1 MRKAVVAMVALA
13 VLVGLAL
20 GVAATTEEGAEA
32 KFVCTHCKVG
42 SDTAGK
48 CPLCSGEMKKAGTY
62 VCVAC
67 GATAEKPGKCSC
79 GKDYVKVEMTGKKC
93 PACGYTSDKDAK
105 GCAVCKKM
113 QSKKPA

>member
-1 MRKAVVAMVALA
+1 MRKAVVAVVALA

-20 GVAATTEEGAEA
+20 GAAATAADGAGA
-32 KFVCTHCKVG
+32 KFVCTHCKIG
-42 SDTAGK
+42 ADNAGK

-62 VCVAC
+62 VCAAC
-67 GATAEKPGKCSC
+67 DTTSEKPGKCSC
-79 GKDYVKVEMTGKKC
+79 GKDYVKVEVTGKKC
-93 PACGYTSDKDAK
+93 PACGYTAGKDAT